1 MPLQIDPNLTIDE
14 MLRRQAEQRG
24 GAVVEEGD
32 YYLKIA
38 DVKDGKS
45 KKGKDMVTI
54 TFDILDE
61 QSGASIAT
69 VKEFIVVET
78 IDKIGKIVEAAKLRG
93 EVETAGEQASDILK
107 WVQQSGAYIPA
118 HMTNEERDGRRY
130 NNVKYYISDTD
141 EEEYL

>member
-61 QSGASIAT
+61 QTGTSVST

-78 IDKIGKIVEAAKLRG
+78 IDKIAKILEAAKLQEDV
-93 EVETAGEQASDILK
+93 EVGGQQASDILK
-107 WVQQSGAYIPA
+107 EVQHMGAYIPA
-118 HMTNEERDGRRY
+118 HIVNEERDERKY
-130 NNVKYYISDTD
+130 NNIKYYISD
-141 EEEYL
+141 